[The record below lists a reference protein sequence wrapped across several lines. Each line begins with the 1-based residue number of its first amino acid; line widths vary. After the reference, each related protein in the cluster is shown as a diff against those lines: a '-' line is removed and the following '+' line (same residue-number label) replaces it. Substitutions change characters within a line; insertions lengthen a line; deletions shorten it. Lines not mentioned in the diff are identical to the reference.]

1 MGLETMAIAGLA
13 SSATQMA
20 GAGMSF
26 AQAMQQKKR
35 MEEAEREAAKAIA
48 EAKDLIGV
56 NYLAGLSIA
65 KEPYELQR
73 EAMTMAAAQAIEA
86 AREAGDRG
94 IGVLPAIYQQSQ
106 IGQQKVR
113 ADMSAQMQELERLK
127 AAEDASISTNLA
139 KISMAE
145 AIGAQKAAAYA
156 ENARNQALQQA
167 GMQVAGSMKGV
178 LGSLPQGFDLPTGD
192 LDTLNVFRSLPQGFD
207 LLTGDL
213 ATLGNQPGLT
223 VPQMG
228 DTSVLTTQ
236 PEISLPSSG
245 SYLADPFYSY
255 GFFTE
260 PPKR

>member
-1 MGLETMAIAGLA
+1 MGLETMAVAGLA

-65 KEPYELQR
+65 KEPYELER
-73 EAMTMAAAQAIEA
+73 EAMSMAAAQAIEA

-106 IGQQKVR
+106 MGQQRVR
-113 ADMSAQMQELERLK
+113 SDMATQMQELERLK
-127 AAEDASISTNLA
+127 AAEDARISTDLS

-145 AIGAQKAAAYA
+145 ATGAQRAAAYA

-167 GMQVAGSMKGV
+167 GMQVAGSMGGV
-178 LGSLPQGFDLPTGD
+178 LASLPQQFNLPTGD
-192 LDTLNVFRSLPQGFD
+192 L
-207 LLTGDL
+207 
-213 ATLGNQPGLT
+213 ATFGNQPGLAA
-223 VPQMG
+223 PQMG
-228 DTSVLTTQ
+228 DTSTLTMQ